1 MVSNSN
7 VVINC
12 LGPRKSKKNRED
24 FEFINMEAAERIAHA
39 CKKKGVLRLI
49 HISAAA
55 ADPNS

>member
-1 MVSNSN
+1 M
-7 VVINC
+7 INC